1 MSATDDIKKR
11 VMTPILPKTKPMTPP
26 SAPAGEDVVEQSREE
41 YLNSSASQPKD
52 EGKADA
58 FNQPEKEKPTAME
71 TDLNKIEVSKVEAPT
86 PVLDNYER
94 MAQLTDPNR
103 PLSPYEQEQLD
114 KKHKREAIFSA
125 LGDGISSLANVYFST
140 QGAYDM
146 LPDPSESLSA
156 KSKAR
161 WDKIKADRDAK
172 DLRFYENVQRRQAE
186 RRKLEAA
193 SKLSPYEQ
201 AMMEWRMR
209 NADSQDNYRMAET
222 QRKAEA
228 DKERLRQSSLLNAAK
243 VKYYESR
250 PTSRSSSS
258 SSQTKYI
265 PITISSNEVIDIPS
279 HMFDNVI
286 MDLWSLL
293 PEADQKIVGT
303 EYEKGKYKPATK
315 LQIENEVYKRVRNDA
330 SMQEL
335 LRFIAER
342 NKPTAKNK
350 TATEAKQEDVIDF
363 VPEDIIEFNPEE

>member
-11 VMTPILPKTKPMTPP
+11 VMTPILPKTKSMTPP
-26 SAPAGEDVVEQSREE
+26 SVPAGEDVVEQSGE
-41 YLNSSASQPKD
+41 D
-52 EGKADA
+52 
-58 FNQPEKEKPTAME
+58 KPSAME
-71 TDLNKIEVSKVEAPT
+71 TDIHKKVENDINNAMVSKVEAPT

-186 RRKLEAA
+186 RRRLEAA

-201 AMMEWRMR
+201 EMMKWRNR
-209 NADSQDNYRMAET
+209 NTENENNYKMAEI

-228 DKERLRQSSLLNAAK
+228 DQAK
-243 VKYYESR
+243 AEETKRVNDARIANWNSQIYKRAMSGNNKYY
-250 PTSRSSSS
+250 TL
-258 SSQTKYI
+258 
-265 PITISSNEVIDIPS
+265 PIQLSDGEIVDVEARILKDRAVVNKL
-279 HMFDNVI
+279 FNY
-286 MDLWSLL
+286 L
-293 PEADQKIVGT
+293 PEADRLVAGSKDSKGNHKSPTLDEMMRAVFDALPNNPDMQAYLRELSQEPQK
-303 EYEKGKYKPATK
+303 
-315 LQIENEVYKRVRNDA
+315 
-330 SMQEL
+330 
-335 LRFIAER
+335 
-342 NKPTAKNK
+342 
-350 TATEAKQEDVIDF
+350 KQ
-363 VPEDIIEFNPEE
+363 PNPMS

>member
-41 YLNSSASQPKD
+41 YLNSSASRPKD
-52 EGKADA
+52 ESKADA
-58 FNQPEKEKPTAME
+58 YNQPKEEKPTAME

-103 PLSPYEQEQLD
+103 PLSTYEQEQLD

-201 AMMEWRMR
+201 AMMDWRMR
-209 NADSQDNYRMAET
+209 NAESKDNYLMSET

-258 SSQTKYI
+258 QTKYT

-279 HMFDNVI
+279 HMFDDVI
-286 MDLWSLL
+286 MDLWSLI

-303 EYEKGKYKPATK
+303 KDIYGNYKPATK
-315 LQIENEVYKRVRNDA
+315 LQIENEVYKRVRNDV

-342 NKPTAKNK
+342 NKPTAKKETQEKKPNPIGTSSKK
-350 TATEAKQEDVIDF
+350 T
-363 VPEDIIEFNPEE
+363 NPMS

>member
-11 VMTPILPKTKPMTPP
+11 VMTPILPKTKPITPP

-41 YLNSSASQPKD
+41 YLNPSASQPKD
-52 EGKADA
+52 EGMADA
-58 FNQPEKEKPTAME
+58 FNQQEEEKPTAME

-201 AMMEWRMR
+201 EMMKWRMR

-222 QRKAEA
+222 KRKAEA
-228 DKERLRQSSLLNAAK
+228 DKAK
-243 VKYYESR
+243 AEEAKRVNDARIANINSQIYKRAMSGDNKYY
-250 PTSRSSSS
+250 TM
-258 SSQTKYI
+258 
-265 PITISSNEVIDIPS
+265 PIQLSDGEIVDVEARILKDRAVVNKL
-279 HMFDNVI
+279 FNY
-286 MDLWSLL
+286 L
-293 PEADQKIVGT
+293 PEADRLVAGSKDSKGNHKSPTLDEMMRAVFDALPNNPDMQAYLRELSQEQKKPEPQKKQPNPMGT
-303 EYEKGKYKPATK
+303 
-315 LQIENEVYKRVRNDA
+315 
-330 SMQEL
+330 SS
-335 LRFIAER
+335 
-342 NKPTAKNK
+342 
-350 TATEAKQEDVIDF
+350 KQ
-363 VPEDIIEFNPEE
+363 PNPMS